1 MINILLGFVDSGWY
15 YSLSPCPPLGT
26 DAHTHTQNITDRFT
40 TCGVFGVCV
49 CFSSIWHRWTFRP
62 GTGARLLSNVH
73 TVMACLSLS
82 VATAI
87 DYVGIRN
94 AAVWCLHESKNRNL
108 YVAQSNCRRR
118 LQPTKFKTFQT
129 NKRWKSSR
137 EEWETAWRKT
147 NQTWNGCVHH
157 RFVMLIVAFIIRSR
171 KC

>member
-26 DAHTHTQNITDRFT
+26 DAHTQHNRP
-40 TCGVFGVCV
+40 VYNLWSVWRVCV
-49 CFSSIWHRWTFRP
+49 FSSIWHRWTFRP

-73 TVMACLSLS
+73 TVMACLFLS

-94 AAVWCLHESKNRNL
+94 AAVWCLHESKKNNRNL

>member
-1 MINILLGFVDSGWY
+1 MINILSGFVDSGWY

-26 DAHTHTQNITDRFT
+26 DAHTQHNRP
-40 TCGVFGVCV
+40 VYNLWSVWRVCV
-49 CFSSIWHRWTFRP
+49 FFHLAQMNISTRYWRQIIIQRTHSD
-62 GTGARLLSNVH
+62 G
-73 TVMACLSLS
+73 LSLLVCGNCYRLCWHS
-82 VATAI
+82 KCSRLVFAWI
-87 DYVGIRN
+87 
-94 AAVWCLHESKNRNL
+94 EKNRNL